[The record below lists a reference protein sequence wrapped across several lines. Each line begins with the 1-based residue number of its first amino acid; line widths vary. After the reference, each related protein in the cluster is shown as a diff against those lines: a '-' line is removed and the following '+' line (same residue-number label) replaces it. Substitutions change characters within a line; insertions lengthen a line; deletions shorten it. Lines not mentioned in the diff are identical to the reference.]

1 MTEQNVLDALK
12 NVTYPGFTKDI
23 VTFGFVKDIVVENTT
38 VGMMIDI
45 TSSAEEVKKEI
56 IEKATEEL
64 KKAGFEEI
72 HVNINAP
79 QAPKQM
85 SNSVSG
91 KNIAPHIKNF
101 VMVSSGKGGVGKST
115 TSANLAIALA
125 MQGKKVGLLDA
136 DIYGP
141 NIPRMM
147 GVDGQKPEIQGNK
160 LEPLKAYG
168 VEIMSMGSIM
178 DEGKALIWRGSMIM
192 KAIDQFLRDILWSEL
207 DVLVIDMPPGTGDAQ
222 LSLAQSVPITAGI
235 TVTTPQ
241 EVSLDDSRRSLNM
254 FDKLNIPTAGIIEN
268 MSGFICPSCDEES
281 DIFGIGTTLPV
292 AKEFNTDL
300 IARIPIEPAIRIGGD
315 TGMPI
320 VYHKP
325 DSETSKR
332 YQEAATKLWAFVEKV
347 NAEGL
352 ADNTGVQPTTA
363 PGVSACS
370 TGAGAAATAAPAR
383 ATEGTTTPPV
393 KQDGIK
399 MASKPAS
406 DESCG
411 TGCGCH

>member
-1 MTEQNVLDALK
+1 MTQENVLEALK

-23 VTFGFVKDIVVENTT
+23 VTFGFVKDIIINGATIGLT
-38 VGMMIDI
+38 VDI
-45 TSSAEEVKKEI
+45 TSSADEVKAQIRSE
-56 IEKATEEL
+56 ATTEL
-64 KKAGFEEI
+64 NKLGFTD
-72 HVNINAP
+72 VNINITAP

-91 KNIAPHIKNF
+91 KNIAPHVKSF

-115 TSANLAIALA
+115 TSVNLAVAMA

-147 GVDGQKPEIQGNK
+147 GVHGQKPEIQGNK
-160 LEPLKAYG
+160 VIPLKAYG
-168 VEIMSMGSIM
+168 VEIMSMGSLM
-178 DEGKALIWRGSMIM
+178 EEGSALIWRGSMIM
-192 KAIDQFLRDILWSEL
+192 KAIEQFLRDILWSEL

-222 LSLAQSVPITAGI
+222 LSLAQSVPVTAGI

-254 FDKLNIPTAGIIEN
+254 FQKLHIPTAGIIEN
-268 MSGFICPSCDEES
+268 MSGFICPSCDTES
-281 DIFGIGTTLPV
+281 DIFGMGTTVPV
-292 AKEFNTDL
+292 AKEYDTDV

-315 TGMPI
+315 TGMP
-320 VYHKP
+320 VTYHKP
-325 DSETSKR
+325 DSETAKR
-332 YQEAATKLWAFVEKV
+332 YQEAATNLIAFIDKVE
-347 NAEGL
+347 AEGL
-352 ADNTGVQPTTA
+352 ADNSGVQPTTP

-370 TGAGAAATAAPAR
+370 TGAGAAAAPEPAK
-383 ATEGTTTPPV
+383 AEG
-393 KQDGIK
+393 
-399 MASKPAS
+399 
-406 DESCG
+406 ESCG